1 MHLNPTQTQKSLW
14 QELKF
19 MCKFFREYAQGV
31 LHFRKL
37 GPCVTVY
44 GSARL
49 KEDNPY
55 YQQAMDIGEQL
66 TLAGFSVM
74 TGGGPG
80 IMEAANRGAYK
91 TKHRP
96 SAGCSIFIPY
106 EQAANPYTTISQN
119 CYFFFARKLLLTK
132 FSSAFVALPGGFGT
146 LDELFEM
153 ITLIKTERMRDYP
166 IVLVGKSF
174 WQPLMDF
181 IGDKMIG
188 EGTVHRD
195 ELAMI
200 TVTDSIEEV
209 IEVIRDH
216 GKV

>member
-1 MHLNPTQTQKSLW
+1 MPDHSTQPQKSLF

-19 MCKFFREYAQGV
+19 IGKFFCEYLQGV

-44 GSARL
+44 GSARF
-49 KEDNPY
+49 KEDSPY
-55 YQQAMDIGEQL
+55 YQQAMRLGEAL
-66 TLAGFSVM
+66 TLAGYSVM

-80 IMEAANRGAYK
+80 IMEAANRGAFA
-91 TKHRP
+91 TKHCA

-106 EQAANPYTTISQN
+106 EQAANPYTTISQR

-132 FSSAFVALPGGFGT
+132 FSSAFIALPGGFGT

-153 ITLIKTERMRDYP
+153 ITLIKTERMKDYP
-166 IVLVGKSF
+166 IILIGQAF
-174 WQPLMDF
+174 WQPMMDF
-181 IGDKMIG
+181 IHTKMIT
-188 EGTVHRD
+188 EGTVHKD

-200 TVTDSIEEV
+200 TVTDDIAEAIQAV
-209 IEVIRDH
+209 QCY
-216 GKV
+216 GQN